1 MSTENDST
9 QERPSTTNAE
19 REPRRRSVWHVPVL
33 TPKSH
38 SPDDAA
44 LQDRHNEKVPHD
56 QPPPDVRD
64 VLDRGLALGSSP
76 DEARSW
82 LIAFGDPSPGTDV
95 STRLRGLR
103 DGNDSLL
110 SILCQWIP
118 LWSSRA
124 DKSRKDKTSKSTS
137 IRDAKNLDWLLRYI
151 SDYIGLNSSRI
162 DHVELAHTVDAITNL
177 CLNARRDADING
189 GVNVLYTILCHF
201 DFPKTGLE
209 QTLVVLCASAANLQ
223 DLPDHLFDCARTLA
237 TGGLHREVITT
248 LFTFILT
255 PTLENNSKNLSHARG
270 ATRLLRNLID
280 EQSKEGA
287 HVVNLEEFVEELH
300 IAANQGIFRFSYD
313 ILSSLHTILSSEQRR
328 AEIPTLKFGKVMD
341 ILLLCLEMTPFSAG
355 NLAQS
360 PVISP
365 IEDNKDRHS
374 EKHYERHYRDRDNMA
389 TMLAQDFHMIW
400 EQLEPSSQHAVNDFF
415 LEHPRF
421 ADAQQ
426 VSVALEY
433 AKGNYLV
440 PKDHE
445 SRTQYAH
452 DLYERIVQNQAILPI
467 SRIKAVEVLVQATVE
482 THMAVPDTDDQAGEA
497 YVWMLE
503 RLLQQLEAERNSQ
516 VLAGVLK
523 ALDSMVSQHEQA
535 AKEHTSILR
544 AIEKITDL
552 LLAAPNPSLNDECAA
567 LATKVVATIF
577 GYSLHTDPKAA
588 VKAFDALQQIAGSR
602 CKFRMARLVA
612 KRILF
617 RLRAN
622 EAGFVFLT
630 ADSESQSIA
639 SALLRTRDSAGLF
652 HYEVPSSQRHS
663 ASSTSLSTKSD
674 SVSESF
680 WQYPDTE
687 DVDFP
692 FADVPAQFLNI
703 DASAHPHVQAEID
716 MDTWLMNIIMCLQA
730 DTDWETYS
738 YTIVHVAAQL
748 SNFAL
753 FLYSMESVVKLR
765 QVLCEQIV
773 NNTFREA
780 PASTGLKKSD
790 VALCMFNILVPLIP
804 FATMKSEAVQKGFG
818 DDLVRT
824 FLSGLGGVWEG
835 TSRPCIHALSV
846 CSLEIPSSVAT
857 LYPTIIDKMSKNMT
871 QAHLTS
877 HILEFL
883 IHMALLPEMHSN
895 LNPDEIQMIFGIC
908 IQFLEKT
915 REQHQSSLTSPS
927 GRLNPISR
935 HSGMNFRRP
944 PYRAAML
951 TDIGLPQYAAALA
964 YHIMIFWFLS
974 LRLETRA
981 KYVSW
986 IVARLVWKNGRGE
999 ETIDEQSQ
1007 VLVDMM
1013 QRTAFTDL
1021 GETSPDSDFA
1031 GPEDGPVSSSSWI
1044 VGLSVITAQTAG
1056 HTGKTQIIKRQA
1068 SGTTYARYQQL
1079 TTQLPA
1085 HHAPSHTEIRHQEA
1099 TTEMLP
1105 SHIILQLVASAATIS
1120 AGDQPVPLADED
1132 YVKRALELFDRIPT
1146 VSSHKV
1152 GVLYIGDGQTS
1163 EAEYLANTSGTP
1175 DFERFLDGLGYVVS
1189 LRPPLHYNPQG
1200 LEYPRDG
1207 ENTIAWRN
1215 RVDEIVYHVPTMM
1228 PTDMDG
1234 DPQFITKKSHVGN
1247 CHVNVIFNRSGVP
1260 WIFDYF
1266 QSQLNYVNIVIRPA
1280 CCCGHTPDA
1289 NSMPGFYWVQV
1300 ITREGFPNMSPAA
1313 VPKIVS
1319 AAQLGPFVR
1328 AIALNA
1334 SMFSSCWNSKDI
1346 DPEFPSTWRARLQQ
1360 IKRLRERVTSKMADK
1375 QVLAAPSGTASSG
1388 GPNASAGRRTP
1399 VPRDEAV
1406 GPRKDVSLA
1415 SQLDFSSWTTM
1426 QHG

>member
-44 LQDRHNEKVPHD
+44 LQDRHTEKAPHD
-56 QPPPDVRD
+56 QPSPDVRD
-64 VLDRGLALGSSP
+64 VLDRGFALGNSP

-82 LIAFGDPSPGTDV
+82 LVALGDLSPGTDV
-95 STRLRGLR
+95 SLRIVGLH
-103 DGNDSLL
+103 DGNASLL
-110 SILCQWIP
+110 SVLCQWIP
-118 LWSSRA
+118 LWSTRA
-124 DKSRKDKTSKSTS
+124 DKSRKDKTSKSAAL
-137 IRDAKNLDWLLRYI
+137 RDAKNLDWLLRYI
-151 SDYIGLNSSRI
+151 CDYLGLNSSSI
-162 DHVELAHTVDAITNL
+162 DRVELAHMVDAITTL

-189 GVNVLYTILCHF
+189 GVNVFYTLLCHF
-201 DFPKTGLE
+201 DFPKSGLE
-209 QTLVVLCASAANLQ
+209 QTLVVLCASVANLQ
-223 DLPDHLFDCARTLA
+223 EPPDHLFDCARTLA
-237 TGGLHREVITT
+237 AGSLSREVITI
-248 LFTFILT
+248 LFTFIRT

-287 HVVNLEEFVEELH
+287 FVVNLGEFVEELH
-300 IAANQGIFRFSYD
+300 IAANQGIFRFCYD
-313 ILSSLHTILSSEQRR
+313 ILSSLHTVLSSEQRR
-328 AEIPTLKFGKVMD
+328 DEIPTIKFGKVMD

-355 NLAQS
+355 NMAQS

-365 IEDNKDRHS
+365 VEDNKDRHS
-374 EKHYERHYRDRDNMA
+374 EKHYERHYRDRDNVA
-389 TMLAQDFHMIW
+389 TMLAHDFHLIW
-400 EQLEPSSQHAVNDFF
+400 EYLEPSSHHAVDDFF

-421 ADAQQ
+421 ADAHQL
-426 VSVALEY
+426 SVALDY
-433 AKGNYLV
+433 AKGTYFTA
-440 PKDHE
+440 KEHE
-445 SRTQYAH
+445 TRTQYAH
-452 DLYERIVQNQAILPI
+452 DLYERIVQNQAILPF
-467 SRIKAVEVLVQATVE
+467 SRIRAIEVLVQATVQ
-482 THMAVPDTDDQAGEA
+482 TQMTVPNTDGQAAEA
-497 YVWMLE
+497 YVWMLDK
-503 RLLQQLEAERNSQ
+503 LLQQVETERNSQ
-516 VLAGVLK
+516 VLAAVLK
-523 ALDSMVSQHEQA
+523 ALDSMVSQHEHA
-535 AKEHTSILR
+535 AKEHASILR
-544 AIEKITDL
+544 AIEKLTDVI
-552 LLAAPNPSLNDECAA
+552 LAASVPSLNDECAA
-567 LATKVVATIF
+567 IATKVVATVF
-577 GYSLHTDPKAA
+577 SYSIHTDPKAA
-588 VKAFDALQQIAGSR
+588 VRAFDALQRVASSN

-622 EAGFVFLT
+622 EAGFVFMT
-630 ADSESQSIA
+630 ADSESQNIA
-639 SALLRTRDSAGLF
+639 SALLRTRDSAELF

-674 SVSESF
+674 GLSEAL
-680 WQYPDTE
+680 WLYPDTE

-692 FADVPAQFLNI
+692 FVDTPAQYLNI
-703 DASAHPHVQAEID
+703 DASLHPHARAELD
-716 MDTWLMNIIMCLQA
+716 MDTWLMNIIRCLQA

-753 FLYSMESVVKLR
+753 FVCSMESVVKFR

-824 FLSGLGGVWEG
+824 FLSGLGGAWEG

-846 CSLEIPSSVAT
+846 CSLEVPSSVAT

-883 IHMALLPEMHSN
+883 IHIALLPEMHSN

-974 LRLETRA
+974 LRLENRA

-1007 VLVDMM
+1007 VLIDMM
-1013 QRTAFTDL
+1013 QRTAFSDL
-1021 GETSPDSDFA
+1021 GETSPQSDFA

-1079 TTQLPA
+1079 TTRLPT

-1099 TTEMLP
+1099 STEILP
-1105 SHIILQLVASAATIS
+1105 SHIILQMVASAATIS
-1120 AGDQPVPLADED
+1120 AGDQPVPLPEED

-1146 VSSHKV
+1146 VSSHKF
-1152 GVLYIGDGQTS
+1152 GVLFIGDGQTS
-1163 EAEYLANTSGTP
+1163 EAEYLANTSGSP
-1175 DFERFLDGLGYVVS
+1175 DFDRFLEGLGYVVS
-1189 LRPPLHYNPQG
+1189 LQPPLHYNPQG

-1207 ENTIAWRN
+1207 ESTIAWRN
-1215 RVDEIVYHVPTMM
+1215 RVDEIVYFVPTMM
-1228 PTDMDG
+1228 PTDVEE
-1234 DPQFITKKSHVGN
+1234 DPQYITKKSHVGN
-1247 CHVNVIFNRSGVP
+1247 CHVNIIFNRSGDP
-1260 WIFDYF
+1260 WSFDYF

-1280 CCCGHTPDA
+1280 CQCGHTPDA
-1289 NSMPGFYWVQV
+1289 KSIPGFYWVQV

-1313 VPKIVS
+1313 EPKIVS

-1346 DPEFPSTWRARLQQ
+1346 DSEFPSTWRARLQQ
-1360 IKRLRERVTSKMADK
+1360 IKRLRERVTSKAADK
-1375 QVLAAPSGTASSG
+1375 QVPAPTSATASSN

-1399 VPRDEAV
+1399 VPRDDAG

-1415 SQLDFSSWTTM
+1415 SQLDFSSWTM
-1426 QHG
+1426 